1 MKSMSISVILDWI
14 PDKYR
19 IFYKST
25 GLDQLFRHA
34 RMLDDSMEI
43 IDNDFLY
50 LTQESSFLDRE
61 WDIRKPRFLIFCT
74 KTGSREGQINPSWM
88 EHAAILYTDE
98 PFHKVFRE
106 FLDIFD
112 KYYAWYEQCLNII
125 IENKDVSDLLDY
137 ATTFLCNPI
146 ALFSPTGKLLHYTGK
161 FQEKIEGTLWDEV
174 INFGFTPT
182 ESIYPDEHQRVM
194 QEIHSGNR
202 LISSVFRQDPS
213 HHSLTAP
220 LYFEGKN
227 FGAFGTTDMNG
238 PFTEAQKALL
248 LEVVHFTELAMNHQI
263 QPFLLQDEENYYVIR
278 LYRDIRQMSFLPLI
292 ISKPEIIRTR
302 IFGIFINFPFRN
314 LTSRIPV
321 SLPIFIR

>member
-74 KTGSREGQINPSWM
+74 KTGSKEGQINPSWM

-98 PFHKVFRE
+98 PFHKVFHE

-112 KYYAWYEQCLNII
+112 KYYAWYEQCLKII

-137 ATTFLCNPI
+137 AAT
-146 ALFSPTGKLLHYTGK
+146 
-161 FQEKIEGTLWDEV
+161 WW
-174 INFGFTPT
+174 
-182 ESIYPDEHQRVM
+182 
-194 QEIHSGNR
+194 
-202 LISSVFRQDPS
+202 
-213 HHSLTAP
+213 
-220 LYFEGKN
+220 
-227 FGAFGTTDMNG
+227 
-238 PFTEAQKALL
+238 
-248 LEVVHFTELAMNHQI
+248 
-263 QPFLLQDEENYYVIR
+263 
-278 LYRDIRQMSFLPLI
+278 
-292 ISKPEIIRTR
+292 
-302 IFGIFINFPFRN
+302 
-314 LTSRIPV
+314 
-321 SLPIFIR
+321 

>member
-34 RMLDDSMEI
+34 RMFDDSMEI

-74 KTGSREGQINPSWM
+74 KTGSKEGQINPSWM

-137 ATTFLCNPI
+137 AATFLCNPI

-220 LYFEGKN
+220 LYFEGK
-227 FGAFGTTDMNG
+227 T
-238 PFTEAQKALL
+238 
-248 LEVVHFTELAMNHQI
+248 LEHSARQI
-263 QPFLLQDEENYYVIR
+263 
-278 LYRDIRQMSFLPLI
+278 
-292 ISKPEIIRTR
+292 
-302 IFGIFINFPFRN
+302 
-314 LTSRIPV
+314 
-321 SLPIFIR
+321 

>member
-74 KTGSREGQINPSWM
+74 KTGSKEGQINPSWM

-98 PFHKVFRE
+98 PFHKVFHE

-112 KYYAWYEQCLNII
+112 KYYAWYEQCLKII

-137 ATTFLCNPI
+137 AATFLCNPI
-146 ALFSPTGKLLHYTGK
+146 ARFFSNRKAAALY
-161 FQEKIEGTLWDEV
+161 
-174 INFGFTPT
+174 
-182 ESIYPDEHQRVM
+182 R
-194 QEIHSGNR
+194 EIS
-202 LISSVFRQDPS
+202 
-213 HHSLTAP
+213 
-220 LYFEGKN
+220 GKN
-227 FGAFGTTDMNG
+227 RGNSLGRGYQF
-238 PFTEAQKALL
+238 
-248 LEVVHFTELAMNHQI
+248 
-263 QPFLLQDEENYYVIR
+263 R
-278 LYRDIRQMSFLPLI
+278 LYTDRIH
-292 ISKPEIIRTR
+292 IS
-302 IFGIFINFPFRN
+302 
-314 LTSRIPV
+314 
-321 SLPIFIR
+321 

>member
-74 KTGSREGQINPSWM
+74 KTGSKEGQINPSWI

-98 PFHKVFRE
+98 PFHKVFHE

-112 KYYAWYEQCLNII
+112 KYYAWYEQCLKII

-137 ATTFLCNPI
+137 ASTFLCNPI
-146 ALFSPTGKLLHYTGK
+146 ALFSPTGKLLLGRGYQ
-161 FQEKIEGTLWDEV
+161 F
-174 INFGFTPT
+174 
-182 ESIYPDEHQRVM
+182 
-194 QEIHSGNR
+194 
-202 LISSVFRQDPS
+202 
-213 HHSLTAP
+213 
-220 LYFEGKN
+220 
-227 FGAFGTTDMNG
+227 
-238 PFTEAQKALL
+238 
-248 LEVVHFTELAMNHQI
+248 
-263 QPFLLQDEENYYVIR
+263 R
-278 LYRDIRQMSFLPLI
+278 LYTDRIH
-292 ISKPEIIRTR
+292 IS
-302 IFGIFINFPFRN
+302 
-314 LTSRIPV
+314 
-321 SLPIFIR
+321 

>member
-106 FLDIFD
+106 FLIF
-112 KYYAWYEQCLNII
+112 
-125 IENKDVSDLLDY
+125 
-137 ATTFLCNPI
+137 
-146 ALFSPTGKLLHYTGK
+146 
-161 FQEKIEGTLWDEV
+161 
-174 INFGFTPT
+174 
-182 ESIYPDEHQRVM
+182 
-194 QEIHSGNR
+194 
-202 LISSVFRQDPS
+202 LISTMP
-213 HHSLTAP
+213 
-220 LYFEGKN
+220 G
-227 FGAFGTTDMNG
+227 
-238 PFTEAQKALL
+238 
-248 LEVVHFTELAMNHQI
+248 
-263 QPFLLQDEENYYVIR
+263 
-278 LYRDIRQMSFLPLI
+278 MS
-292 ISKPEIIRTR
+292 
-302 IFGIFINFPFRN
+302 NA
-314 LTSRIPV
+314 
-321 SLPIFIR
+321 